1 MKAHA
6 LARPAWPWLHGHRLA
21 AAWLRFVTD
30 RFLWLPVGAAIALV
44 WANTAA
50 ESYFRLAHTL
60 AFPVNEI
67 GMAVFL
73 GLITQE
79 AIESLMPGGTLH
91 TWRRWA
97 MPIVAAAGGLLGST
111 FVYLGYISLRYEEV
125 LAPAWPVAC
134 AIDMAAG
141 YYVLKTIFRRSRTAA
156 DFLLILGIA
165 SNAVG
170 ILILAVWPAFTPD
183 HLGAGLLLVSAV
195 GLAALLRRAH
205 VRTFWPY
212 FALGGTVSWFAFHW
226 AGVHPALALVPIVPF
241 LPHRPRR
248 QNPFTDPTGEGAV
261 PHAEREWNAIAQAV
275 LFLFGLVNAGVILR
289 GVDTGSWAVLTAAV
303 VGRPIGVLAAIGLG
317 LAVGFRLPAHL
328 RWRELTVIALATSSG
343 FTFALF
349 AATSLLPPGAV
360 LTQIK
365 LGALSTV
372 VGALA
377 AYAAAWRLRVGRFA
391 ATASHT

>member
-6 LARPAWPWLHGHRLA
+6 LSRPAWPWLHGHRMPA
-21 AAWLRFVTD
+21 TWLRFVTD
-30 RFLWLPVGAAIALV
+30 RFLWLPLGAAIALV

-50 ESYFRLAHTL
+50 ESYFRFAHTL

-79 AIESLMPGGTLH
+79 AIEAVMPGGALH

-97 MPIVAAAGGLLGST
+97 MPIVAAVGGLLGST
-111 FVYLGYISLRYEEV
+111 FVYLGYISWRYEEV
-125 LAPAWPVAC
+125 LAPAWPIAC

-183 HLGAGLLLVSAV
+183 HLGAGLLLTSAV

-212 FALGGTVSWFAFHW
+212 FALCGTRVVVRVQLGRRASGTR
-226 AGVHPALALVPIVPF
+226 AGADRPVPAAPAAPSEPI
-241 LPHRPRR
+241 HRSSGRR
-248 QNPFTDPTGEGAV
+248 CRAARGAGMERYRAGGAV
-261 PHAEREWNAIAQAV
+261 PVRSGQCRRDSAR
-275 LFLFGLVNAGVILR
+275 R
-289 GVDTGSWAVLTAAV
+289 GYRLL
-303 VGRPIGVLAAIGLG
+303 GRP
-317 LAVGFRLPAHL
+317 
-328 RWRELTVIALATSSG
+328 
-343 FTFALF
+343 
-349 AATSLLPPGAV
+349 
-360 LTQIK
+360 
-365 LGALSTV
+365 
-372 VGALA
+372 
-377 AYAAAWRLRVGRFA
+377 
-391 ATASHT
+391 

>member
-6 LARPAWPWLHGHRLA
+6 LSRPAWPWLQGHRA
-21 AAWLRFVTD
+21 AASWLRFVTD
-30 RFLWLPVGAAIALV
+30 RFLWLPLGAALALV
-44 WANTAA
+44 WANTAPD
-50 ESYFRLAHTL
+50 SYFRLAHTL
-60 AFPVNEI
+60 AFPVNEV

-79 AIESLMPGGTLH
+79 AIEAVMPGGALH
-91 TWRRWA
+91 SWRRWA

-111 FVYLGYISLRYEEV
+111 FVYLGYISWRHEQV
-125 LAPAWPVAC
+125 LAQAWPIAC

-141 YYVLKTIFRRSRTAA
+141 YYVLKTIFRGSTAA
-156 DFLLILGIA
+156 HFLLILGIA

-170 ILILAVWPAFTPD
+170 ILILAVWPAFTPE
-183 HLGAGLLLVSAV
+183 HLGAAVLLTIAV
-195 GLAALLRRAH
+195 GVAALFRRAQ
-205 VRTFWPY
+205 VRAFWPY
-212 FALGGTVSWFAFHW
+212 VALCGTVSWFAFNW

-248 QNPFTDPTGEGAV
+248 QNPFADPTAHGAV
-261 PHAEREWNAIAQAV
+261 PHAEREWNAIGQTV

-289 GVDTGSWAVLTAAV
+289 GVDTGSWAVLSAAV
-303 VGRPIGVLAAIGLG
+303 IGRPVGALAAIALA

-328 RWRELTVIALATSSG
+328 HWRELIVIALATSSG

-365 LGALSTV
+365 LGALATV
-372 VGALA
+372 AGAVV
-377 AYAAAWRLRVGRFA
+377 AYAAAWRLHVGRFA
-391 ATASHT
+391 TPAPRT